1 MAAGCSHSGSA
12 SWADYFSLTHT
23 HSLGDDE
30 VNGEQWQLVTVIR
43 VQVQNEGAGLILSRL
58 RLHSFFCLSWFG

>member
-1 MAAGCSHSGSA
+1 
-12 SWADYFSLTHT
+12 
-23 HSLGDDE
+23 LGDDE

-58 RLHSFFCLSWFG
+58 